1 LTQKYLFLA
10 LQNAIKMDA
19 NQRKQWIQ
27 SRQNKRNVSVAS
39 LVEGMLH
46 GERQALGQAITLIES
61 QNKADRHKALELLEG
76 TKFAHGKSI
85 RVGITG
91 VPGVGKST
99 FIEAFGLYLLSLDKK
114 VAVLAVDPS
123 SEKNKGS
130 ILGDKTRMNQLSL
143 QENVFIRP
151 SPSGGTLGGLARS
164 TNESILLCEAAGYDV
179 VLVETVGVGQSETMV
194 KQSVD
199 FFLLLMLSG
208 AGDELQGIKRGI
220 MELADLLVI
229 TKADGDNIKP
239 SKRAAAEY
247 KNAMHLFPANDN
259 DWIPQTS
266 ICSALE
272 NDGLDDIW
280 KQIESF
286 VNLTKINGWFEKN
299 RVAQQNFWLETLV
312 QEEIRTR
319 FQQIPEFNQLL
330 DDAENKIEN
339 GDANAFVMAQQIVNQ
354 IFEKYVKK
362 S

>member
-1 LTQKYLFLA
+1 
-10 LQNAIKMDA
+10 MDA

-39 LVEGMLH
+39 LVEGVLH

-61 QNKADRHKALELLEG
+61 QNKADRPKALDLLEG

-99 FIEAFGLYLLSLDKK
+99 FIEAFGLYLLSLGKK

-220 MELADLLVI
+220 MELADLLVV
-229 TKADGDNIKP
+229 TKSDGDNIKP
-239 SKRAAAEY
+239 AKRAAAEY
-247 KNAMHLFPANDN
+247 KNAMHLFPANEN
-259 DWIPQTS
+259 QWIPQTAT
-266 ICSALE
+266 CSALD
-272 NDGLDDIW
+272 NSGLDEVW

-286 VNLTKINGWFEKN
+286 VNLTKINGWFDKN
-299 RVAQQNFWLETLV
+299 RMEQQKFWLETLV
-312 QEEIRTR
+312 QEEIRSR
-319 FQQIPEFNQLL
+319 FQQIPEFNELL
-330 DDAENKIEN
+330 EKAENQIQN
-339 GDANAFVMAQQIVNQ
+339 QDANAFAMAQQIVNQ

-362 S
+362 T